1 MFKGTLYAYIILHI
15 HAFSFIC
22 KETLQN
28 KVKLCGGEIAN
39 VKVLKC
45 AKYRTTPE
53 MYEVFAHGSHCGI
66 NILEFILE
74 SILTIFLCIGIIV
87 ITKEWI
93 Q

>member
-1 MFKGTLYAYIILHI
+1 MPILFYAFML
-15 HAFSFIC
+15 FPSFARKHYKI
-22 KETLQN
+22 
-28 KVKLCGGEIAN
+28 KLCGGEIAN

-53 MYEVFAHGSHCGI
+53 VYEVFAHGSHCGI